1 MLRLCFRSLANPVAT
16 HSRGLPA
23 LGPDTRRGVHWHNLC
38 PSCLPLV
45 IAPFIGQG
53 SQMSFFSPQNSVVS
67 HNLTEICHHQAAGD
81 GQNSMSLRQL
91 CQLPHAEVQPQ
102 QRLTVMRAARLALAD
117 SQSELSGADTNKLV
131 ALAHHLCDW
140 PLLQQMQAR
149 GLWRPAVAEQLL
161 PALQLGQFEQ
171 ALHKVEQL
179 VSSGVS
185 TDWLRPVQQ
194 ALLQELRQQP
204 YPQAVLQ
211 QGSVSLTPLR
221 FHHVADFIWQ
231 YADPSIGQLCNL
243 PVFQSAEHWMT
254 WLYLCQQ
261 EPARHLFAVM
271 HTDYG
276 FIGSVSLQVFD
287 GVGFFYYWLGAD
299 FQGQGFGPIAVNLL
313 LQLGQQHLGMCCCY
327 AKVFEYNLVSNKAI
341 SKLGFQRLALQALPP
356 SEAEVFYYRGA
367 AQNDAAHHFR
377 LGKLLKQMNSGIELA
392 ELPPR

>member
-1 MLRLCFRSLANPVAT
+1 MLRLCFRSLANPFAT
-16 HSRGLPA
+16 HSRSLPA

-67 HNLTEICHHQAAGD
+67 HNLTGISHHQTAGD

-91 CQLPHAEVQPQ
+91 CQLSPAAVAPQ
-102 QRLTVMRAARLALAD
+102 QRLAVMRAARLALAD
-117 SQSELSGADTNKLV
+117 SQSVLSGADANKLA

-140 PLLQQMQAR
+140 PLLLQMQAR
-149 GLWRPAVAEQLL
+149 GLWQPTVAMQLL
-161 PALQLGQFEQ
+161 PAIQLGQFAQ
-171 ALHKVEQL
+171 ALNTVEQCL
-179 VSSGVS
+179 ARGES
-185 TDWLRPVQQ
+185 TGLLRPMQQ
-194 ALLQELRQQP
+194 ALVQELRQQP
-204 YPQAVLQ
+204 YPLQALQ
-211 QGSVSLTPLR
+211 QGQISLTPMQ

-313 LQLGQQHLGMCCCY
+313 LQLGQQHLGMSCCY
-327 AKVFEYNLVSNKAI
+327 AKVFEYNLISNKAI
-341 SKLGFQRLALQALPP
+341 SKLGFQRLALRALPP
-356 SEAEVFYYRGA
+356 SEAEVFYYLGA
-367 AQNDAAHHFR
+367 AQSPATHHCS
-377 LGKLLKQMNSGIELA
+377 LGLLLQQMDSGIELA
-392 ELPPR
+392 E